1 MPLASVAKLLV
12 IMSLAGGVLTLAM
25 LIQRRAAG
33 AEGKTEVPYGVAIAF
48 AGMWLIGERFLYQ
61 FG

>member
-1 MPLASVAKLLV
+1 
-12 IMSLAGGVLTLAM
+12 MSLAGGVLTLVM
-25 LIQRRAAG
+25 LARRRRASG
-33 AEGKTEVPYGVAIAF
+33 EEKTEVPYGVAIAF